1 MNALFTD
8 DCRWNGLA
16 LGLVLGVMAHLTAT
30 TNASRNEEPWP
41 MLLSAESL
49 PVDPAVALL
58 HQRASGSL
66 QRLVQSGATLQP
78 L

>member
-1 MNALFTD
+1 
-8 DCRWNGLA
+8 
-16 LGLVLGVMAHLTAT
+16 
-30 TNASRNEEPWP
+30 

-66 QRLVQSGATLQP
+66 QRLVQSGATQQP

>member
-1 MNALFTD
+1 MNALLTD
-8 DCRWNGLA
+8 DCRWKGLA

-41 MLLSAESL
+41 MLLSAESSR
-49 PVDPAVALL
+49 VDPAVALL

-66 QRLVQSGATLQP
+66 ERLVKAGTATEP

>member
-8 DCRWNGLA
+8 DCRWKGLA

-30 TNASRNEEPWP
+30 TNASRNDEPWP
-41 MLLSAESL
+41 MLLPAESL
-49 PVDPAVALL
+49 QVDPAVALL

-66 QRLVQSGATLQP
+66 ERLVQSGLTPEP